1 MINWKTLPRERG
13 IYQITTGSVSYIGL
27 SDNIQLRVKQHLE
40 SSSCRSRIILDT
52 KKPKIKVLE
61 LLPKSDDKALAL
73 REWYWFYK
81 LKRKGH
87 IVVNDPKTLGKTKSG
102 QYFPPKQPS
111 QKTKSFRKPS
121 WGCGVKVVG
130 ITTVMIGFFSIGYF
144 ATGAILR
151 NAELPRR
158 EKSPETETESRNQEN
173 QDNQSQPETTE
184 PETVEMQPL
193 SACITPLQPG
203 RSRSVVKVLQ
213 KQLQELGYY
222 DEEIDGDYGSSTEG
236 AVAEF
241 QREYN
246 LDVDGVV
253 GCDTQTAINDA
264 LR

>member
-13 IYQITTGSVSYIGL
+13 IYQITTGSVTYVGL

-52 KKPKIKVLE
+52 KKPKVTVLE
-61 LLPKSDDKALAL
+61 LLPNSDDKTLAL

-102 QYFPPKQPS
+102 QYFPPKKSPK
-111 QKTKSFRKPS
+111 KTNFDPKVSL
-121 WGCGVKVVG
+121 GCGVKIAGVA
-130 ITTVMIGFFSIGYF
+130 TVIIGFFSLGYF

-151 NAELPRR
+151 NTELTQPNPDN
-158 EKSPETETESRNQEN
+158 SPDIETDTNQERDLSREEEEDSVVN
-173 QDNQSQPETTE
+173 MRP
-184 PETVEMQPL
+184 M
-193 SACITPLQPG
+193 SACINPIQRG
-203 RSRSVVKVLQ
+203 RSQSVVEVLQ

-222 DEEIDGDYGSSTEG
+222 DGEVDGDYGPQTQE
-236 AVAEF
+236 AVSKF
-241 QREYN
+241 QREHD
-246 LDVDGVV
+246 LDVDGIV
-253 GCDTQTAINDA
+253 GCDTQTTINDA

>member
-27 SDNIQLRVKQHLE
+27 SNNIQLRVKQHLE

-52 KKPKIKVLE
+52 KKPKVIVLE

-111 QKTKSFRKPS
+111 PKTNSFPKLP
-121 WGCGVKVVG
+121 WGCGVKVAG

-151 NAELPRR
+151 NTELPPV
-158 EKSPETETESRNQEN
+158 EESPETETESRNQGN
-173 QDNQSQPETTE
+173 QKNRSQPD

-203 RSRSVVKVLQ
+203 RSRSVVEVLQ

-222 DEEIDGDYGSSTEG
+222 EGEIDGDYGPGTEE

-241 QREYN
+241 QREHD
-246 LDVDGVV
+246 LDVDGIV

-264 LR
+264 VR

>member
-52 KKPKIKVLE
+52 KKPKVKVLE
-61 LLPKSDDKALAL
+61 LLPKSDDKTLAQ

-111 QKTKSFRKPS
+111 KKTNSFPKLS

-151 NAELPRR
+151 NAELTRV
-158 EKSPETETESRNQEN
+158 EESPETETESRNQGN
-173 QDNQSQPETTE
+173 QNNRSQPE
-184 PETVEMQPL
+184 PETVEMPPL

-213 KQLQELGYY
+213 EQLQELGYY
-222 DEEIDGDYGSSTEG
+222 EGAIDGDYGPGTEG

-241 QREYN
+241 QREHDLN
-246 LDVDGVV
+246 VDGIV

-264 LR
+264 VR